1 MSLAYI
7 NYESRAEKSITI
19 TYSTR
24 IINNLYI
31 NILCSSRH
39 MFDEFCQNVKF
50 DFRIYKPN
58 KHKMS
63 LNVKLGGLS
72 RIFTAVDFQS
82 S

>member
-1 MSLAYI
+1 
-7 NYESRAEKSITI
+7 
-19 TYSTR
+19 
-24 IINNLYI
+24 
-31 NILCSSRH
+31 

-72 RIFTAVDFQS
+72 RIFTAVESVEPPNFIKKWETTDESWLRVEVHFFETTTRHLRS
-82 S
+82 KRI

>member
-1 MSLAYI
+1 
-7 NYESRAEKSITI
+7 
-19 TYSTR
+19 
-24 IINNLYI
+24 
-31 NILCSSRH
+31 

-72 RIFTAVDFQS
+72 RIFTAVENQS
-82 S
+82 SHPYFIKNEKQLMSLGFELKCTSSRPLPDT